1 MVVKAGPG
9 ATLRILNHMTTKQ
22 NAALV
27 ELLRAWNRRE
37 DVRSSG
43 ADVYELGIARIALD
57 DSRSAMFRTLAR

>member
-1 MVVKAGPG
+1 
-9 ATLRILNHMTTKQ
+9 MTTKQ

-43 ADVYELGIARIALD
+43 ADVYELGVARIALE